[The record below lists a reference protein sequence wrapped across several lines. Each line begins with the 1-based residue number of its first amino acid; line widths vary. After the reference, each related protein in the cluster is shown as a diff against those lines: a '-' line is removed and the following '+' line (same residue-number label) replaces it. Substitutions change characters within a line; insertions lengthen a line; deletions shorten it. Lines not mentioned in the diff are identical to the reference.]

1 MAILPHILR
10 FMEAQERKV
19 KLGARVRELRE
30 AQGLSQKKFSLM
42 IGTGQSY
49 LSDIEAGRINVGY
62 DLLCRIAE
70 GLDVKVGDLTDKA

>member
-30 AQGLSQKKFSLM
+30 AQGLSQKKFALM

-49 LSDIEAGRINVGY
+49 LCDIEAGRINVGY

-70 GLDVKVGDLTDKA
+70 RLDVKVGDLTDKA